1 MATDNLER
9 LINDLGGKPDIGG
22 VDYITNKSRFE
33 SMSGANTTVVIEFP
47 TFENSGYKGSVYVRM
62 NSIVS
67 LSWSVYRAKIPV
79 TPLGESTISGFALG
93 NKTVA
98 GHIIKTLTYADEL
111 SQVVELYTKLSL
123 ANKQKNYM
131 ENLGSKQTITFDS
144 KYKITQKNFDSL
156 MKDDLVPFN
165 IHAFSISEYTGQ
177 IIKDSIYGCTVI
189 NTGQVQSIE
198 NLITEN
204 TIAFVA
210 KSIEQNKDINQDIPS
225 YPSLNGAMTLS
236 RLLAEKK
243 K

>member
-1 MATDNLER
+1 MATDNLEQ
-9 LINDLGGKPDIGG
+9 LINSLDVKDNGSINTA
-22 VDYITNKSRFE
+22 VAKSRFE
-33 SMSGANTTVVIEFP
+33 SMSGANTTVVVEFP
-47 TFENSGYKGSVYVRM
+47 TYEGSGYNGSVYVRM
-62 NSIVS
+62 NSVVS

-79 TPLGESTISGFALG
+79 TPLGESTVVGFALG

-98 GHIIKTLTYADEL
+98 GHIIKTLTYTDEL
-111 SQVVELYTKLSL
+111 SGAVEFYTKLAL
-123 ANKQKNYM
+123 ADKEKNYI
-131 ENLGSKQTITFDS
+131 ENLGSKTTIEFDT

-165 IHAFSISEYTGQ
+165 IHAYSISEYTGQ

-204 TIAFVA
+204 TIAFIA
-210 KSIEQNKDINQDIPS
+210 RNIEQNQDIRQDIPS
-225 YPSLNGAMTLS
+225 YPSLNGVMS
-236 RLLAEKK
+236 ISKLLAEKK